1 MSGSSASEMSSLTD
15 KNRCEGGA
23 DKSSVS
29 AKRAGCMDSREPDYE
44 YDPSFRNPH
53 PRLWKTIVIQLVKL
67 VSMFTVDC
75 DRCSWIVWIVA
86 QKFRENLRMGSKSTE
101 APTPSLNTW

>member
-53 PRLWKTIVIQLVKL
+53 PRLWKTYSDTAREISFDVHRGLRQVQL
-67 VSMFTVDC
+67 DC
-75 DRCSWIVWIVA
+75 LDCGSEIS
-86 QKFRENLRMGSKSTE
+86 REPENGFQE
-101 APTPSLNTW
+101 H